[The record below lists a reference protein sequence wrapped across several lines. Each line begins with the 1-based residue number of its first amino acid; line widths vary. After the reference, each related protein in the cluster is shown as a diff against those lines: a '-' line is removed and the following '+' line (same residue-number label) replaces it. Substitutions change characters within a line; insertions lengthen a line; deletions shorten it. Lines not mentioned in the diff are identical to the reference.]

1 MKLLEVENLTVLYP
15 GNTIPVCQL
24 SFTVESGELIGI
36 AGASGAGKSTAM
48 LAVMGALQD
57 QVKVTSDIF
66 RQNGTKAMIFQDAS
80 MSLNPLVKVGKQLT
94 ETIRIH
100 RKCTRKEAIEQAKQL
115 LDEVGIQDPGYRMNQ
130 YPFELSGGMKQ
141 RVAIAIALACDPELI
156 IADEPTTALD
166 VTVQR
171 QILDLLKRIA
181 KETQTAVIL
190 VSHDL
195 GVIMS
200 MCSRVLVMKE
210 GRIIEDGRVDEIF
223 SKPSDPYTKE
233 LLDKARTLYQ
243 IPEKK
248 ETKNVILNVQE
259 LGRSFV
265 EKGVFGKSRSLEAVE
280 PLSFQIYQGETFGL
294 VGESGSGK
302 TTLAR
307 MLTEIIPSSCG
318 SFSCEGKIQMIFQ
331 DASASFDP
339 QFSMEQIL
347 EEPLVIQKTGSK
359 KEREKQVSDM
369 LRLVQ
374 MEGIDV
380 EKTIAAL
387 SGGQRQRIAVGRAL
401 LLNPQLLICDES
413 FSAQDILTQTQMLE
427 MLEDIQKKTDLSYLF
442 ISHDLQVVRR
452 ISHRMG
458 VMYLGSMVEQG
469 VTAEIYEE
477 PWHPYTKE
485 LLRAMLPLEP
495 KKAARQKRLVLKA
508 FQDPSKD
515 TKDGCPYVFRCRY
528 AMECCYKEKPGN
540 YQFGDRQVRCFL
552 YSEAHTKKR
561 AKDYQMTS
569 QI

>member
-223 SKPSDPYTKE
+223 PN
-233 LLDKARTLYQ
+233 R
-243 IPEKK
+243 
-248 ETKNVILNVQE
+248 
-259 LGRSFV
+259 
-265 EKGVFGKSRSLEAVE
+265 
-280 PLSFQIYQGETFGL
+280 
-294 VGESGSGK
+294 
-302 TTLAR
+302 
-307 MLTEIIPSSCG
+307 
-318 SFSCEGKIQMIFQ
+318 
-331 DASASFDP
+331 
-339 QFSMEQIL
+339 QIL
-347 EEPLVIQKTGSK
+347 IRK
-359 KEREKQVSDM
+359 
-369 LRLVQ
+369 
-374 MEGIDV
+374 
-380 EKTIAAL
+380 
-387 SGGQRQRIAVGRAL
+387 
-401 LLNPQLLICDES
+401 NC
-413 FSAQDILTQTQMLE
+413 
-427 MLEDIQKKTDLSYLF
+427 
-442 ISHDLQVVRR
+442 
-452 ISHRMG
+452 
-458 VMYLGSMVEQG
+458 
-469 VTAEIYEE
+469 
-477 PWHPYTKE
+477 
-485 LLRAMLPLEP
+485 
-495 KKAARQKRLVLKA
+495 
-508 FQDPSKD
+508 
-515 TKDGCPYVFRCRY
+515 
-528 AMECCYKEKPGN
+528 
-540 YQFGDRQVRCFL
+540 
-552 YSEAHTKKR
+552 
-561 AKDYQMTS
+561 
-569 QI
+569 